1 MRSTGKGR
9 AVVLRLTCLQ
19 SKPHSE
25 LLNPFHMWA
34 SGNFKVLG
42 GRGSQSEAKWPHP
55 GAFQSL
61 SVLAWEWVPDPAGE
75 GWRAELAR
83 PGGRGALGRWLS
95 LLNLTR
101 ISPDPVAEQEA
112 RIIGPG
118 VPLPLRPASLS
129 FSPSGHVDG
138 ILQYPPQ
145 EGGEAG
151 SWQLSVPPIA
161 SPPMPLTPVVCP
173 NDRLALVSQGNP
185 AQSMWMHLGKGRL
198 ATVATGLG
206 ATGSGPPPSYSPS
219 QVRPDTW
226 LRDWLQPSTQPLAG
240 IPRNT
245 ATQLRLPFSTLL
257 IS

>member
-1 MRSTGKGR
+1 M
-9 AVVLRLTCLQ
+9 L
-19 SKPHSE
+19 P
-25 LLNPFHMWA
+25 
-34 SGNFKVLG
+34 
-42 GRGSQSEAKWPHP
+42 
-55 GAFQSL
+55 
-61 SVLAWEWVPDPAGE
+61 WEWVPDPAGE
-75 GWRAELAR
+75 GWRAELAWL
-83 PGGRGALGRWLS
+83 GGRGTLGRWLS

-112 RIIGPG
+112 GIIGPG

-129 FSPSGHVDG
+129 FSPSGHVDR

-151 SWQLSVPPIA
+151 SWQLSVSPIA

-185 AQSMWMHLGKGRL
+185 AQSTWMHLGKGTI

-206 ATGSGPPPSYSPS
+206 STGSGPPPSYSPS

-226 LRDWLQPSTQPLAG
+226 LRDWSQPSTQPLAG

-245 ATQLRLPFSTLL
+245 ATQLRLPFSTPLT
-257 IS
+257 S